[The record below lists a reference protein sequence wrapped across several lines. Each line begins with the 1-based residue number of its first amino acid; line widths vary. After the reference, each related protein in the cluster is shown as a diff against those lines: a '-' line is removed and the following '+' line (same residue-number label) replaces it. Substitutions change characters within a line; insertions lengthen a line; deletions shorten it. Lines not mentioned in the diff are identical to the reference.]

1 MKVLLLL
8 GATLAFLG
16 TGFPITAVF
25 AQAQGH
31 CPGRIPAMR
40 FRIVAGALV
49 VVPVRVN
56 GDGPYDFIVD
66 TGSQLNVIDPS
77 LASQLGLKTR
87 GTVDLVSAATHSR
100 AQVTVLDSVE
110 TSSYLVTKSLAA
122 VHDLGPF
129 RAADLQIR
137 GVLGESY
144 LSHFDVLIDY
154 KHSVLCLDKAKLMQ
168 KEIRG
173 ERIPLMSPRDP
184 KSEVPFA
191 ERLVIQ
197 VQLTAIARRPI
208 LLQLDSGSD
217 GPILFPRHG
226 DMDLQLLHRTK
237 LPEPSVNNAML
248 SFAAL
253 PKADI
258 QVGARKIRGIRF
270 VTPVNAAEQGLPDRD
285 EDGLLA
291 TILFG
296 RVYISHTDHYVILD
310 PR

>member
-8 GATLAFLG
+8 GASWAFLG

-25 AQAQGH
+25 VQAQGH
-31 CPGRIPAMR
+31 CPARIPAMR

-49 VVPVRVN
+49 VVPARVN

-66 TGSQLNVIDPS
+66 TGSQLNVIDPF
-77 LASQLGLKTR
+77 LAAQLGLKSR
-87 GTVDLVSAATHSR
+87 GTVGLVSATTRSQ

-110 TSSYLVTKSLAA
+110 AGSYLVTKSLAA

-129 RAADLQIR
+129 RAADLRIR

-144 LSHFDVLIDY
+144 LAHFDVLIDY
-154 KHSVLCLDKAKLMQ
+154 KHTVLCLDKEKLMQ
-168 KEIRG
+168 SEIRG
-173 ERIPLMSPRDP
+173 DRIPLMPPGDP
-184 KSEVPFA
+184 KGDVPFA

-197 VQLTAIARRPI
+197 VMLPAIARRPI

-217 GPILFPRHG
+217 GPILFARHG
-226 DMDLQLLHRTK
+226 DMNLPLLQPARLSDK
-237 LPEPSVNNAML
+237 KML

-270 VTPVNAAEQGLPDRD
+270 VTPVSAPGQRLPDRD
-285 EDGLLA
+285 DDGLLA
-291 TILFG
+291 TILFR